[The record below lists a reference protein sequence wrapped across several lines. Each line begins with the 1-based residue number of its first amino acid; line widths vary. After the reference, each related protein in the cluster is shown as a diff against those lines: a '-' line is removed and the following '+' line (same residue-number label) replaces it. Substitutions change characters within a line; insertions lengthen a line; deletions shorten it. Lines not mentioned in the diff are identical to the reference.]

1 LKNCSNVTDVT
12 LYKIFVAYRNNDL
25 ILVSNIFEIRSTT
38 EPHPISSP
46 LSVNDIKMFEDGFN
60 KVLDKFNVEKTSTV
74 DILVLC
80 TVSAL
85 IFVYIMIFTV
95 NKRRN
100 VVDFLG
106 ALSRHIG
113 GNISTPNV
121 SDIEDEAFAREQN
134 NGSAGQQAN
143 ISANNASTQVAS
155 DQLSGSAPIR
165 EESSLQSTI
174 RSNELLSNTRIEQ
187 ANNNAAV
194 LATHA
199 NNASTQVASD
209 QLSGSAPIREE
220 SSLQESSGAGQR
232 KLAHSTALHI
242 TDESMMYSSTHGI
255 SIINENIT
263 NPRKGSKNSFK
274 NETSLV
280 AYFRCYF

>member
-1 LKNCSNVTDVT
+1 MTYCPLVPAWAASIHKFQGLEAGFDKYDHIIVGRKVDRCTEDLLIKYRKNGIYTLAFLNDEGRIIEQSLLKNCSNVTDVK
-12 LYKIFVAYRNNDL
+12 LYKNFVAYRNNDS
-25 ILVSNIFEIRSTT
+25 ILVSNIFEMRSTT

-46 LSVNDIKMFEDGFN
+46 LSVNDIKMFEDGLN

-74 DILVLC
+74 DILVVC

-85 IFVYIMIFTV
+85 IFIYIMIFTV

-174 RSNELLSNTRIEQ
+174 RSNELLPTLGLNRLIIKQ
-187 ANNNAAV
+187 
-194 LATHA
+194 LFWQP
-199 NNASTQVASD
+199 TQTMFPV
-209 QLSGSAPIREE
+209 
-220 SSLQESSGAGQR
+220 
-232 KLAHSTALHI
+232 KLHQ
-242 TDESMMYSSTHGI
+242 
-255 SIINENIT
+255 INIQDL
-263 NPRKGSKNSFK
+263 R
-274 NETSLV
+274 L
-280 AYFRCYF
+280 